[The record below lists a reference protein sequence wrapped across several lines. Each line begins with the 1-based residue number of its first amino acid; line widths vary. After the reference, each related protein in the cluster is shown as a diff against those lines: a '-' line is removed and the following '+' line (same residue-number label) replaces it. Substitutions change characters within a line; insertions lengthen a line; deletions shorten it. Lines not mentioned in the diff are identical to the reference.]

1 MFITPTSL
9 SASLTIIVVLIELLM
24 MAVMVLSLNCV
35 TFFVLVMFLTD
46 TVVTSIEQ
54 TEQKT
59 AGFSTD
65 FHRERRSYETRRN
78 KNHSAGNLLKTL
90 PAGHGAIF
98 LTENSTTIVA
108 QIGGTAKLPCVVRKF
123 NNGVV
128 SWIRKKD
135 SPPTILTVGV
145 GTYIADER
153 FLVEHARH
161 LQNWGLVIKHVKP
174 EDAGLYECQV
184 SSHPTT
190 SIFLQL
196 TVTEAVAEIIGAPD
210 IHIRAGSF
218 LRLVCTLRHSTEPP
232 SYVFWYHEER
242 MINHDPGISVAAD
255 RSSSVLQ
262 LDEADTS
269 HNGNYTCYPSN
280 AIPAYV
286 NVHVLNAT
294 EEENPAAM
302 LHANS
307 SDISTALFISILLA
321 LFLNALIA
329 LDR

>member
-1 MFITPTSL
+1 LSVYHPSL
-9 SASLTIIVVLIELLM
+9 IRS
-24 MAVMVLSLNCV
+24 
-35 TFFVLVMFLTD
+35 
-46 TVVTSIEQ
+46 
-54 TEQKT
+54 K
-59 AGFSTD
+59 
-65 FHRERRSYETRRN
+65 RSYDARR
-78 KNHSAGNLLKTL
+78 KDHSTGNSIKT
-90 PAGHGAIF
+90 PGHGTVF
-98 LTENSTTIVA
+98 LTENSTVVVA

-123 NNGVV
+123 SNGVV

-145 GTYIADER
+145 GPYIADDR

-161 LQNWGLVIKHVKP
+161 LQNWGLVIKHVRP
-174 EDAGLYECQV
+174 SDAGLYECQV

-190 SIFLQL
+190 SIFIELR
-196 TVTEAVAEIIGAPD
+196 VTEASAEIMGFPD
-210 IHIRAGSF
+210 LHVRAGSL

-232 SYVFWYHEER
+232 EYVFWYHEQR
-242 MINHDPGISVAAD
+242 MINHDPGVSVTAD
-255 RSSSVLQ
+255 RASSVLQ
-262 LDEADTS
+262 LEEADAS
-269 HNGNYTCYPSN
+269 HSGNYTCYPSN

-307 SDISTALFISILLA
+307 SDVSTALFIGIILA
-321 LFLNALIA
+321 LFANILMT

>member
-1 MFITPTSL
+1 MAVT
-9 SASLTIIVVLIELLM
+9 VLPLNCM
-24 MAVMVLSLNCV
+24 TVCVMVLFLIDSISL
-35 TFFVLVMFLTD
+35 
-46 TVVTSIEQ
+46 VTSEG
-54 TEQKT
+54 TP
-59 AGFSTD
+59 TD
-65 FHRERRSYETRRN
+65 ISMYPEIIRSRRSYEVRR
-78 KNHSAGNLLKTL
+78 KDHSTGNSLKT
-90 PAGHGAIF
+90 PGHSTAF
-98 LTENSTTIVA
+98 LTENSTVVVA

-123 NNGVV
+123 SNGVV

-145 GTYIADER
+145 GTYIADDR

-161 LQNWGLVIKHVKP
+161 LQNWGLVIKHVRP
-174 EDAGLYECQV
+174 SDAGLYECQV

-190 SIFLQL
+190 SIFIELR
-196 TVTEAVAEIIGAPD
+196 VTEASAEIMGSPD
-210 IHIRAGSF
+210 LHVRAGSL

-232 SYVFWYHEER
+232 EYVFWYHEQR
-242 MINHDPGISVAAD
+242 MINHDPGVSVTAD
-255 RSSSVLQ
+255 RASSVLQ
-262 LDEADTS
+262 LEEADTS

-280 AIPAYV
+280 AIPAYI

-307 SDISTALFISILLA
+307 SDVSTALFISILLA
-321 LFLNALIA
+321 LFANILMT